1 MIIGKSRK
9 EIEKMRAAGR
19 LAALVRE
26 ETRRIVQVGITTREI
41 ELFAERLI
49 RDAGAVPTFKG
60 YQKYPHSICASI
72 NDEVVHGFP
81 SARKLKNGDLLSID
95 FGVTLN
101 GYVAD
106 TATTVPVGE
115 VRADWLQL
123 LRVAEECLALGIAQ
137 CYPGKYTGDIG
148 WAIQQHAEKYGYG
161 IVREWGGHGVGRKL
175 HEDPHVPNYGK
186 PGTGKKLKAGYT
198 IAVEPMLNL
207 GTEHVKTLADGWT
220 IVTMD
225 GQPSVHVE
233 HTVAITETGPEILT
247 ELAPRADEKR
257 EREMAVA

>member
-1 MIIGKSRK
+1 
-9 EIEKMRAAGR
+9 MRAAGR

-26 ETRRIVQVGITTREI
+26 ETRRVVGVGVTTREI

-60 YQKYPHSICASI
+60 YQNYPHSICASV
-72 NDEVVHGFP
+72 NDEIVHGFP
-81 SARKLKNGDLLSID
+81 SSRKLHDGDLLSID

-106 TATTVPVGE
+106 TATTVPVGN
-115 VRADWLQL
+115 VREDWLQL
-123 LRVAEECLALGIAQ
+123 LRVAEECLVLGIEQ
-137 CYPGKYTGDIG
+137 CRPGRRVGDIG
-148 WAIQQHAEKYGYG
+148 WAIQRHAEKFGYG

-175 HEDPHVPNYGK
+175 HEDPHVPNYGT
-186 PGTGKKLKAGYT
+186 PGTGAKLKAGYT

-207 GTEHVKTLADGWT
+207 GTQYVKMLADGWT
-220 IVTMD
+220 LVTMD

-233 HTVAITETGPEILT
+233 HTVAITDNEPEILT
-247 ELAPRADEKR
+247 RAIESVEK
-257 EREMAVA
+257 EVAVA